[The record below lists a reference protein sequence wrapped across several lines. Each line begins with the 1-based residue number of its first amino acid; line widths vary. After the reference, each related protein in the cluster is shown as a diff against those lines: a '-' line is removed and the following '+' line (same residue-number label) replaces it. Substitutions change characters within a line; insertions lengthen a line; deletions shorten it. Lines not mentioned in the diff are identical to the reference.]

1 MTAFEQALHGSERQ
15 QLRGSVRPRS
25 HALAIERRPPG
36 VSLRY
41 IVASRSPVRHFV
53 SVSTRRPRRVKLM
66 SPKCPNIMLDA
77 PGPSSTRSNV
87 ECGDFR
93 GLTSTRGGLGILV
106 NEENGSLSRT
116 ITWRSIWFA
125 HGRLVPVC

>member
-1 MTAFEQALHGSERQ
+1 M
-15 QLRGSVRPRS
+15 LRPTLGGSVRPRR
-25 HALAIERRPPG
+25 HALAVERRPPG

-41 IVASRSPVRHFV
+41 IVASRSPVRHFA

-77 PGPSSTRSNV
+77 LGPSSTGSNV

-93 GLTSTRGGLGILV
+93 GLTSTRGGFGILV
-106 NEENGSLSRT
+106 NEENGSLSRIRT
-116 ITWRSIWFA
+116 YGHSINS
-125 HGRLVPVC
+125 RELYR